1 MLRSFFQ
8 GYYNNQKATDESMD
22 SEGFV
27 KTGDIGYIKQNGFV
41 YVVDRK
47 KDIFKYKGD
56 HITPSEIE
64 SVIEKMEQVEFVTV
78 VGIPDAETYNL
89 PAAVIKKKKGFQQ
102 LTEDEVIKFVAD
114 RLPDYKQLHGGV
126 YFVDE
131 MPMTKNDKIL
141 KREALKIAVEIF
153 KGKQNKK

>member
-1 MLRSFFQ
+1 MLRFYFQ

-141 KREALKIAVEIF
+141 KREALKIAVEMF